1 MINYFKI
8 KQIENFIVFDAK
20 TAKFSVEDF
29 DFLLLSL
36 KKCKISKN
44 IIINMNKVNYIDND
58 FVSYFI
64 ELSSTSVDLDIC
76 FCALDPVINSLF
88 YIFNLDKYFELYLSE
103 QDAQDKLKPLVKRR
117 LKLVS

>member
-1 MINYFKI
+1 MINHFEVK
-8 KQIENFIVFDAK
+8 KMKKFIIFDAK
-20 TAKFSVEDF
+20 AAKFSVEDF
-29 DFLLLSL
+29 DFLLLSI

-44 IIINMNKVNYIDND
+44 IIINMNNVSCISND

-64 ELSSTSVDLDIC
+64 ELSSISSDLEIC
-76 FCALDPVINSLF
+76 FCSLDPVINSLF
-88 YIFNLDKYFELYLSE
+88 YIFNLDKYFELYINE